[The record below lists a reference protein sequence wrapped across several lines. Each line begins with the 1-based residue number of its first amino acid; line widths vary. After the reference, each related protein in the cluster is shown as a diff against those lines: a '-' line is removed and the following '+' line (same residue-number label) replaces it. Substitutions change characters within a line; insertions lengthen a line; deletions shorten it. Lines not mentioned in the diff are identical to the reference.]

1 MQLQI
6 KPYHTNIYPLNGFLI
21 KGAHVSF
28 WLKQLQNLQ
37 IDIQQINCYIIPD
50 AMPNS
55 IWGCFVESTIV
66 KNDLVTLYNIEQCQ
80 CLNNCLFI
88 PEYAN
93 ITPLLSIQEIEK
105 LFSSCKYIMH
115 PSFGLVALES
125 KIDWSTFI
133 KIDEPVFIK
142 IEKPVDS
149 IFIPKHIKKIEVK
162 ALPPEELLKS
172 MEENVFP
179 TKEKFDDKPLSLGEK
194 IKLGLLK
201 VLLKPAS
208 LKGSKDGGTEKISA
222 PNFFDKILNKLGGNK
237 LMDKLES
244 NLEELEK
251 RNSSEMEKLMKL
263 FKENP
268 EEALKYAIPIDNEG
282 TTRGG
287 NNASFSMS
295 KRWGNFNL
303 FGNQSFGSSSGSS
316 VFADDSFMKL
326 QQQYNQ
332 SAAEFIKQKNYERA
346 AFIYLKLLKNNYM
359 AAKTLED
366 GTLYPEAAA
375 VYLKYVNDK
384 NKAAECYEKGEMTT
398 TAIDLYT
405 ELNKNEKV
413 GDLYMKINNKQEA
426 FLHYNK
432 VVDTNKKEGKYVNA
446 ALLLRNKMDNKTDA
460 QDLLFDGYKENKDAF
475 NCINN
480 YFQNIDDTKLLGQAI
495 DNVYAHDATSDKK
508 AVFLKA
514 LKHEHKKDDTI
525 AIRTKEIA
533 YEIVA
538 DLAAKQPDIVSEL
551 KNFNDDK
558 SLVKDVTR
566 FKQDK

>member
-21 KGAHVSF
+21 KGEQVNF
-28 WLKQLQNLQ
+28 WLKSLQNLQ
-37 IDIQQINCYIIPD
+37 IDIEQSNCYIIPD
-50 AMPNS
+50 TKPNS
-55 IWGCFVESTIV
+55 IWGCFVETTII
-66 KNDLVTLYNIEQCQ
+66 KNDSVALYNIEQCQ

-105 LFSSCKYIMH
+105 LFAASKYIMH

-125 KIDWSTFI
+125 KIEWSEFI
-133 KIDEPVFIK
+133 KIDQPANIK
-142 IEKPVDS
+142 IDKPVDS
-149 IFIPKHIKKIEVK
+149 IFIPKQIKKIEVK
-162 ALPPEELLKS
+162 ALPAEDLLKS

-179 TKEKFDDKPLSLGEK
+179 TKETFDDKPLNIGEK

-201 VLLKPAS
+201 ALFKPTN
-208 LKGSKDGGTEKISA
+208 LRGGNNNSSENKITKL
-222 PNFFDKILNKLGGNK
+222 PNFLDKLLSKLGGDK
-237 LMDKLES
+237 LMEKLEN
-244 NLEELEK
+244 NLDELEK

-282 TTRGG
+282 TARGG
-287 NNASFSMS
+287 NKASFSMS

-303 FGNQSFGSSSGSS
+303 FGNQSFGGGSG

-326 QQQYNQ
+326 QQQYNL
-332 SAAEFIKQKNYERA
+332 SATEYIKQKNYERA

-398 TAIDLYT
+398 TAIDLYA

-432 VVDTNKKEGKYVNA
+432 VVDANKQQGKYVSA
-446 ALLLRNKMDNKTDA
+446 ALLLRNKMNNKTDA
-460 QDLLFDGYKENKDAF
+460 QDLLLDGYKENKDAF

-480 YFQNIDDTKLLGQAI
+480 YFQNIDDTKLLSQAI
-495 DNVYAHDATSDKK
+495 DNVYAHDTSSDKK
-508 AVFLKA
+508 AVLLKA
-514 LKHEHKKDDTI
+514 LKHEHKKDDAI

-538 DLAAKQPDIVSEL
+538 DLATKQPDIVSEL
-551 KNFNDDK
+551 KSFNDDR
-558 SLVKDVTR
+558 SLSKDISR
-566 FKQDK
+566 FRS

>member
-1 MQLQI
+1 MQLEI
-6 KPYHTNIYPLNGFLI
+6 KPHHTNTYPLNGFLI
-21 KGAHVSF
+21 KGKGINL
-28 WLKQLQNLQ
+28 WLEQLQNLHINLEQ
-37 IDIQQINCYIIPD
+37 VNCYIVPD
-50 AMPNS
+50 VLPNS
-55 IWGCFVESTIV
+55 IWGCFVETNIE
-66 KNDLVTLYNIEQCQ
+66 KNTLVTLNNIEFCQ

-93 ITPLLSIQEIEK
+93 ISPLLSIKEIEK
-105 LFSSCKYIMH
+105 LIANCKYIMH
-115 PSFGLVALES
+115 PTFGFVALDA
-125 KIDWSTFI
+125 KIDWALFI
-133 KIDEPVFIK
+133 KLQTPTLFEIK
-142 IEKPVDS
+142 KPADS

-162 ALPPEELLKS
+162 SLPPDEILKA

-179 TKEKFDDKPLSLGEK
+179 AKEKFDDKPLSVGEK

-201 VLLKPAS
+201 ALLKPTS
-208 LKGSKDGGTEKISA
+208 LGKDKDENATSKE
-222 PNFFDKILNKLGGNK
+222 PNFFDKLFAKLAGNK
-237 LMDKLES
+237 LIEKLEN

-295 KRWGNFNL
+295 KRWSSFSL
-303 FGNQSFGSSSGSS
+303 FGNRSLGSGGGGSI
-316 VFADDSFMKL
+316 FADDSFIKL

-332 SAAEFIKQKNYERA
+332 SATEFVKQKNYERA

-359 AAKTLED
+359 AAKTFED
-366 GTLYPEAAA
+366 GMLYPEAAA
-375 VYLKYVNDK
+375 VYMKYVNDK

-398 TAIDLYT
+398 SAIDLYT

-426 FLHYNK
+426 FSHYNK
-432 VVDTNKKEGKYVNA
+432 VVEKNKEEGKYVTA

-460 QDLLFDGYKENKDAF
+460 QDLLLEGWRESKDSF

-495 DNVYAHDATSDKK
+495 ENVYANDTNKDNK
-508 AVFLKA
+508 AVLLKA
-514 LKHEHKKDDTI
+514 LKHEHKKDGAI

-538 DLAAKQPDIVSEL
+538 DLANKQPDIVSEL

-558 SLVKDVTR
+558 LLVKDITR
-566 FKQDK
+566 FK